1 MSPRKGV
8 RRLLSAA
15 GGVWALNFAIVLGC
29 AALLAGPVRDL
40 PDFDVGVHVS
50 WWALAIAFLAAER
63 CVVHLHF
70 RRSAHSF
77 SLADL
82 PLVFG
87 LLFATPLDLVVGG
100 LAGPVVVLLFD
111 RKLPPIKIV
120 FNIAQFTLT
129 TCLAVVLFR
138 ELAATVEGFGPATW
152 GFALVAT
159 QASAFVTV
167 LLIAAAI
174 SLPEGWL
181 GFKSLG
187 RMLLMD
193 LTVTST
199 NASLG
204 LAAAVIV
211 VYDPRALPLLIV
223 PLVTVFLA
231 YRAYANERQRHES
244 LEFLYETT
252 RTLSR
257 SPEIVS
263 ALEGLLARSV
273 EAFRA
278 EIAEIVL
285 FPSEGNAPLRTT
297 LGPGE
302 ARDVMLPIE
311 SAIAEELRALVDH
324 DEPVAR
330 VTPDSGSV
338 RLRRYLD
345 ERGVTHAMLAMLPGE
360 TRVVGTML
368 LANRPGVVREFSDA
382 DLRLF
387 ETLATNAS
395 VALQY
400 DRLEQTVWQLREL
413 QRQLEHQA
421 YHDSLTGLA
430 NRTLFIDRVE
440 EALAKADPAVAVLF
454 VDIDDFKTVNDTL
467 GHTVGD
473 QLLTAVSERLCRCV
487 RPSDTVARFGGDE
500 FAVLLDRL
508 DGPEDVV
515 VVAERILAALAD
527 RVPAGDEAVSVGA
540 SVGIA
545 VSRGEEMRAGELI
558 RNADVAMYEAKQQGK
573 GRWARF
579 ERSMHTAI
587 LRRHG
592 LKEQLQQAVARDEFQ
607 VEYQPIARLA
617 SGDVVAAEAL
627 VRWRHPE
634 RGIVSPGEFI
644 PLAEETGLIVP
655 IGEFVLDEACRR
667 AAGRDFCMHV
677 NLSAVELQHV
687 DVVER
692 VTSTLRRHRLST
704 QQLTLEIT
712 ESVLVDVQ
720 MSATLRELH
729 ELGVRLALDDFGTGY
744 SSLSYLR
751 SFPLDV
757 LKIAKPFVDDMVS
770 DPDVAALASGIV
782 DMSRSLKLA
791 VVAEGIETDEQRVLL
806 QDLGYEYG
814 QGYLFSRPVSPER
827 IVELKTASPVPV
839 PG

>member
-1 MSPRKGV
+1 MSPRKGAT
-8 RRLLSAA
+8 RLLSAA
-15 GGVWALNFAIVLGC
+15 GGVWALNVVIVLAS
-29 AALLAGPVRDL
+29 AALLSGPVRHL
-40 PDFDVGVHVS
+40 PEFDAGVHIS
-50 WWALAIAFLAAER
+50 WWGLALGFLAAER

-77 SLADL
+77 SLGDL

-87 LLFATPLDLVVGG
+87 LLFASPMNLVLAG
-100 LAGPVVVLLFD
+100 LIGPVVVLLFD
-111 RKLPPIKIV
+111 RKLPVIKIV

-129 TCLAVVLFR
+129 TCLAVIVFR
-138 ELAATVEGFGPATW
+138 TLASTTDEFGPLVW
-152 GFALVAT
+152 IYALIAT
-159 QASAFVTV
+159 QAAAIITVT
-167 LLIAAAI
+167 LIGAAI
-174 SLPEGWL
+174 SLSEGRI
-181 GFKSLG
+181 GAKALG
-187 RMLLMD
+187 RMLTMD
-193 LTVTST
+193 LTVTTT

-204 LAAAVIV
+204 LAGAVIV
-211 VYDPRALPLLIV
+211 AYDIRALPLLVV

-231 YRAYANERQRHES
+231 YRAYATERQRHES

-257 SPEIVS
+257 SPEIVV

-285 FPSEGNAPLRTT
+285 FPAEGNAPLRTT
-297 LGPGE
+297 LGPGDTRE
-302 ARDVMLPIE
+302 VMQPVDP
-311 SAIAEELRALVDH
+311 AIADELRALVDH
-324 DEPVAR
+324 EEPVAR
-330 VTPDSGSV
+330 VTPSSGSP
-338 RLRRYLD
+338 RLRRYLED
-345 ERGVTHAMLAMLPGE
+345 RGVTHAMLAMLPGE

-368 LANRPGVVREFSDA
+368 LANRPGVVRDFSDA

-440 EALAKADPAVAVLF
+440 EALPDPSVAVLF
-454 VDIDDFKTVNDTL
+454 VDIDEFKTVNDTL

-473 QLLTAVSERLCRCV
+473 QLLIAVAERLGQCV

-500 FAVLLDRL
+500 FAILLDRL

-515 VVAERILAALAD
+515 VVAERIIAALAQ
-527 RVPAGDEAVSVGA
+527 RMPAGDEAVSVGA

-545 VSRGEEMRAGELI
+545 TSRPESMRAGELI
-558 RNADVAMYEAKQQGK
+558 RDADVAMYDAKQRGK

-592 LKEQLQQAVARDEFQ
+592 LKEQLQQAVARGEFA
-607 VEYQPIARLA
+607 VEYQPIVSLA
-617 SGDVVAAEAL
+617 NGDVVAAEAL
-627 VRWRHPE
+627 VRWNHPE
-634 RGIVSPGEFI
+634 RGLVAPGEFI
-644 PLAEETGLIVP
+644 PLAEETGL
-655 IGEFVLDEACRR
+655 
-667 AAGRDFCMHV
+667 

-687 DVVER
+687 DVLER
-692 VTSTLRRHRLST
+692 VTSTLRRHRMAPE
-704 QQLTLEIT
+704 QLVLEIT
-712 ESVLVDVQ
+712 ESVLVDVG

-729 ELGVRLALDDFGTGY
+729 EIGVRLALDDFGTGY

-751 SFPLDV
+751 SFPLDI
-757 LKIAKPFVDDMVS
+757 LKIAKPFVDGVTGRLEERSFVRMIIE
-770 DPDVAALASGIV
+770 LAGT
-782 DMSRSLKLA
+782 LGLE
-791 VVAEGIETDEQRVLL
+791 VVAEGIESADQLEVLREMGC
-806 QDLGYEYG
+806 DLG
-814 QGYLFSRPVSPER
+814 QGFHLSPPLSTATIEER
-827 IVELKTASPVPV
+827 IRVERPSRDSLGLPLA
-839 PG
+839 GR